1 MSYFRGTFHQHYALP
16 KNPHQFHGKTHRLLD
31 CLLSVAQMDDADYLE
46 APGEKE
52 FAVVDTFTKEKAWFE
67 LPDDY
72 TPEAVGV
79 MITSNFNAG
88 ALRISTRVWC
98 V

>member
-1 MSYFRGTFHQHYALP
+1 MSYFRGTFHQRYALP

-31 CLLSVAQMDDADYLE
+31 CLISVAQMDADDYLDS
-46 APGEKE
+46 PGEKE

-67 LPDDY
+67 LPDDC
-72 TPEAVGV
+72 TPEAVSV
-79 MITSNFNAG
+79 MIASNFNAG
-88 ALRISTRVWC
+88 ALRISTRIWC